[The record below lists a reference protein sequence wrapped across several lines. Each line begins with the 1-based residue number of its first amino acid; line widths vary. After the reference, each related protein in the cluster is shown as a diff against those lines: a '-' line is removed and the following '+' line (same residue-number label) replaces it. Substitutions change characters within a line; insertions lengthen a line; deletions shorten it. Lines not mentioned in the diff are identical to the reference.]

1 MTQVG
6 QGIANDKVPSNTDD
20 GKAYSEDIVD
30 YINAGRVKS
39 APPQASTGLLSR
51 KMILLVLLICILYP
65 MLF

>member
-30 YINAGRVKS
+30 YINGDRVKS
-39 APPQASTGLLSR
+39 APPQASSGLLSR
-51 KMILLVLLICILYP
+51 KMFLLVLLICILYP